1 MTNNG
6 VKEDQS
12 ESIYQVLN
20 ERFFQMVQGLSG
32 VRSLSSIHISDLSKV
47 ELLDKILIAIHE
59 NFDLEQ
65 CSIFLLE
72 DKVLRCVAGKSWQ
85 ETLDKKGLNT
95 NTRKTQEFKIG
106 EGIVGLTA
114 ERKQLFHSHNCK
126 LDHRYLRLNNDD
138 AEEYSGSLLCIPIL
152 TNNELM
158 GVLNISHPHTNFF
171 HAWQENIAMIY
182 ADIIGMFLHNH
193 RLLHNMEACV
203 EERSN
208 ELLNALQESE
218 TLRKRFEEMAILDPL
233 TKIYNRRFFF
243 PEVNS
248 AIARAK
254 RHARPIC
261 VLLMDLDKFKSVNDL
276 YGHDAGDAVLKELGN
291 LLTEVCREGDIL
303 ARFGGEEFVIAL
315 PDTDIKS
322 AMVISERIRKNIA
335 KHEFQVSEG
344 KIINVT
350 ASIGIS
356 CFEAIFDEKTMG
368 AESNVNDLIRDADRA
383 MYRVKQKGGDAIE
396 VYK

>member
-1 MTNNG
+1 MTNNS
-6 VKEDQS
+6 VNEDQS

-32 VRSLSSIHISDLSKV
+32 VRSLSSIHIGNLTRM
-47 ELLDKILIAIHE
+47 ELLDKLLIAIHE
-59 NFDLEQ
+59 NFELEQ

-72 DKVLRCVAGKSWQ
+72 DNVLKCMAGKSWQ

-95 NTRKTQEFKIG
+95 SKRTTREFKIG

-126 LDHRYLRLNNDD
+126 LDHRYLRLDNSDS
-138 AEEYSGSLLCIPIL
+138 EEYTGSLLCIPIL

-193 RLLHNMEACV
+193 RLLHNMEVCV
-203 EERSN
+203 EERSS
-208 ELLNALQESE
+208 ELLDALQESE
-218 TLRKRFEEMAILDPL
+218 TLRKRFEEMSILDPL

-254 RHARPIC
+254 RHARPLC

-276 YGHDAGDAVLKELGN
+276 HGHDAGDAVLKKVGV
-291 LLTEVCREGDIL
+291 LLTELCREGDIL

-315 PDTDIKS
+315 PETDVKS
-322 AMVISERIRKNIA
+322 AVVISERIRNSIA
-335 KHEFQVSEG
+335 EYEFQVDIE
-344 KIINVT
+344 KKINVT
-350 ASIGIS
+350 ASIGVA
-356 CFEAIFDEKTMG
+356 CFEAVFDERTMG
-368 AESNVNDLIRDADRA
+368 SEASVNDLIRDADRA
-383 MYRVKQKGGDAIE
+383 MYRVKQKGGNAVQ
-396 VYK
+396 VYQ